1 MKKKILLLLA
11 LVTLAGS
18 AAQAKLKIGIRAG
31 ANMTKAN
38 LDGPV
43 SDLFKSSTRPGYFV
57 GPTLELNTGFL
68 GLGFDIAALYENK
81 RLNLDNTM
89 TGASDSQSLHYIDIP
104 LNLRWTLSLG
114 KLGVYAAT
122 GPQIAWNVGGK
133 LMQFLLDNNYDINKS
148 TFSWNVGGGINLG
161 KHFRLGY
168 TYNIAIGQTAE
179 QKNIVNTVGTAI
191 DNAKLKSNSHQVHL
205 TYFF

>member
-18 AAQAKLKIGIRAG
+18 AAQAKLKFGIRAG

-38 LDGPV
+38 LDGSV

-57 GPTLELNTGFL
+57 GPTLELSTGFL

-81 RLNLDNTM
+81 RLNLDNAA
-89 TGASDSQSLHYIDIP
+89 GESDSQSLHYIDIP

-114 KLGVYAAT
+114 KIGVYAAT

-133 LMQFLLDNNYDINKS
+133 LMQFLQENNYDINKS

-179 QKNIVNTVGTAI
+179 LKNIVNTALTTVE
-191 DNAKLKSNSHQVHL
+191 NAKLKSNSHQVHL